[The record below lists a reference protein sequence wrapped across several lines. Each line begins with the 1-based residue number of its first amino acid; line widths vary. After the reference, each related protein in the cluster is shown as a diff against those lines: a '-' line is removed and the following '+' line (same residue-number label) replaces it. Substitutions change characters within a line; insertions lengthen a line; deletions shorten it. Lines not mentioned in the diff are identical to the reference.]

1 MFDFLDTDWFVIG
14 LEIVFL
20 TFIAYD
26 AWKYSKTKKKEYIF
40 NIIIAIG
47 FAIWVLYPF
56 YTKYY
61 MWEEKDREALER
73 ECLDEHNSSYCVC
86 MDNMIFKAYDL
97 QSFKLLDKK
106 NDKEYLEF
114 IKESKE
120 ECFGD

>member
-1 MFDFLDTDWFVIG
+1 MFDFLDTDWFIIG

-61 MWEEKDREALER
+61 MWEEKDREALGR
-73 ECLDEHNSSYCVC
+73 ECLDEHNSSYCAC
-86 MDNMIFKAYDL
+86 MDNMIFKAYDVE
-97 QSFKLLDKK
+97 SFKRLDKE